1 MYYKVLYSTL
11 NILLVQNKY
20 INFTYNF
27 KIILFIS
34 RKIKFIRLNEIIIKS
49 KEVIKCNTEL
59 I

>member
-27 KIILFIS
+27 KIILFICGKLS
-34 RKIKFIRLNEIIIKS
+34 L
-49 KEVIKCNTEL
+49 L
-59 I
+59 D